1 MALLISD
8 IIFGVCIVLAC
19 SYLFH
24 VVSRK
29 TSNLP
34 PGPVGWPLV
43 GSLLQ
48 LHGLPNEAL
57 ARLSKQYGPLMSV
70 WLGCKATV
78 VVSSA
83 EMAEEVMH
91 RQNHVFSGKIS
102 LDAATA
108 FGYDQHSFVLSQVG
122 PRWRALRRMSNNEMF
137 TPRRL
142 DAMKGLRE
150 EKVGALIQHIREAAA
165 DGRAVDIG
173 ECAFSITQN
182 LLACTLFSQDIADLS
197 SELTPGGFKSL
208 VYEMLEIFSKPNLC
222 DFFPA
227 LRWIDPQGLR
237 RRNGNALTRLY
248 VILDQLIDEH
258 LRAYE
263 AAAAKGEAKKKE
275 DFLDVL
281 LELTRDPNSGFT
293 RENIRPLLSDMFI
306 AGSESSATTIEWAM
320 TELLRHPD
328 KMAAAQ
334 SELKQAIGAGSFVK
348 ESDIMHLPY
357 LMAVMK
363 ETLRLHTPGPVVPRR
378 ADATTTLGGFTI
390 PKHTPILINVWA
402 INNDDTLWDKPTA
415 FLPER
420 FIESDVNFNGKHFQ
434 FMPFGAGKRICPGI
448 PLASRTVLLV
458 LASLINSFSWTPSNQ
473 VAPEELDVKAKFRL
487 VLQKAAPL
495 KAFPSP
501 LKDM

>member
-1 MALLISD
+1 MPSLIGD
-8 IIFGVCIVLAC
+8 IIFALCIVLPCA
-19 SYLFH
+19 YLFH
-24 VVSRK
+24 LVSRK

-34 PGPVGWPLV
+34 PGPVSWPLV

-48 LHGLPNEAL
+48 LRGLPNEAL
-57 ARLSKQYGPLMSV
+57 ARLSKQYGPLMTV

-91 RQNHVFSGKIS
+91 RQKHVLSGRVS
-102 LDAATA
+102 PDVATA
-108 FGYDQHSFVLSQVG
+108 LGYDQHSFVLSQVG
-122 PRWRALRRMSNNEMF
+122 PRWRELRRMSNSELF

-142 DAMKGLRE
+142 DGLKGLRE
-150 EKVGALIQHIREAAA
+150 EKVRTLLQHVREASTH
-165 DGRAVDIG
+165 GRAVDIH
-173 ECAFSITQN
+173 ECVFATSLN
-182 LLACTLFSQDIADLS
+182 LIACTLFSQDMVDLG
-197 SELTPGGFKSL
+197 SELTPGSFKSIL
-208 VYEMLEIFSKPNLC
+208 FEMFEICLKPNLS

-237 RRNGNALTRLY
+237 RHNGNALTRVY
-248 VILDQLIDEH
+248 AILDELIDKH

-263 AAAAKGEAKKKE
+263 AAAAKGEAKKNE

-293 RENIRPLLSDMFI
+293 RENIRPLLLDLFM
-306 AGSESSATTIEWAM
+306 AGSETSSNTIEWAM

-328 KMAAAQ
+328 KMAAAR
-334 SELKQAIGAGSFVK
+334 SELKQAIGASNFVK

-357 LMAVMK
+357 LAAVMK
-363 ETLRLHTPGPVVPRR
+363 ETLRLHPPAPLIPRR
-378 ADATTTLGGFTI
+378 ADATMTLGGFTI
-390 PKHTPILINVWA
+390 PKHSQMLINVWA
-402 INNDDTLWDKPTA
+402 LGSDDTLWDKPTY

-448 PLASRTVLLV
+448 PLASRIVLLV
-458 LASLINSFSWTPSNQ
+458 LASLINSFSWTPS
-473 VAPEELDVKAKFRL
+473 PEEVDVKAKFRL
-487 VLQKAAPL
+487 VPQKAIPL
-495 KAFPSP
+495 KAFASP
-501 LKDM
+501 LTEM

>member
-1 MALLISD
+1 MDSLINSFSWTPSLEEVDVKAND
-8 IIFGVCIVLAC
+8 IIVGLCVVLPCA
-19 SYLFH
+19 YLFH
-24 VVSRK
+24 LVSRK

-34 PGPVGWPLV
+34 PGPVGWPLL

-57 ARLSKQYGPLMSV
+57 ARLSKQYGPLMTV
-70 WLGCKATV
+70 WLGCKAMV

-83 EMAEEVMH
+83 EMAEE
-91 RQNHVFSGKIS
+91 NHVFSGKIS

-122 PRWRALRRMSNNEMF
+122 PRWRALRRMSNN
-137 TPRRL
+137 
-142 DAMKGLRE
+142 DALKGLRE
-150 EKVGALIQHIREAAA
+150 EKVRALIQHIREAAA

-182 LLACTLFSQDIADLS
+182 LLSCTLFSQDIADLS

-208 VYEMLEIFSKPNLC
+208 VFEMLEIFSKPNLC

-248 VILDQLIDEH
+248 VILDQLIGEH
-258 LRAYE
+258 SRAYE
-263 AAAAKGEAKKKE
+263 AAAAKGEAKKNE
-275 DFLDVL
+275 DFLD
-281 LELTRDPNSGFT
+281 
-293 RENIRPLLSDMFI
+293 DMFI

-334 SELKQAIGAGSFVK
+334 SELKQAIGACSFVK

-357 LMAVMK
+357 LTAVMK
-363 ETLRLHTPGPVVPRR
+363 ETLRLHTPGPVLPRR

-390 PKHTPILINVWA
+390 PKHTPMLINVWA

-420 FIESDVNFNGKHFQ
+420 FIESDVSFNGKHFQ
-434 FMPFGAGKRICPGI
+434 FTPFGAGKRICPGI

-458 LASLINSFSWTPSNQ
+458 LASLINSFSWMPSNQ

-501 LKDM
+501 LKDIKRGFD